1 MYSKV
6 LLPQSHFLNDRERV
20 KIVNASKQ
28 IKTNKKASLKKSKL
42 KNRTSPY
49 AA

>member
-6 LLPQSHFLNDRERV
+6 LLPQSHFLNDRESEDC
-20 KIVNASKQ
+20 KCKQ